1 MTKLKVL
8 PLVGF
13 APCNKD
19 IAAHLREQADWIE
32 TTEVNIRNIFMVIE
46 RENGSLYRQTCGQPC
61 DKARALG
68 ILAMSIVKSTVGD
81 IA

>member
-13 APCNKD
+13 APSNKD

-32 TTEVNIRNIFMVIE
+32 MTEVNIRSVFMVIE
-46 RENGSLYRQTCGQPC
+46 REDGSLYRQTCGQPC
-61 DKARALG
+61 DKASALG
-68 ILAMSIVKSTVGD
+68 VLAIVKSTVGD
-81 IA
+81 IT